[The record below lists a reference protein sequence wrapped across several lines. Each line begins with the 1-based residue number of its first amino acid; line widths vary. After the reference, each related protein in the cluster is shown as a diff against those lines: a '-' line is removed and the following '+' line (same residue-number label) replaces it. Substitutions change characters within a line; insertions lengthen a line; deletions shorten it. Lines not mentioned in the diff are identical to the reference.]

1 MALALLVMIVIGRTA
16 LPAPRQTTTGACP
29 GRGLASADTAA
40 AAVGEPRQASTRLM
54 WLPSGTSPAHAS
66 PILPS
71 ICSRSMCTATYSSR
85 AGLRHR
91 HPIQPHLAGR
101 RGPDAAGA
109 DAGDGQVVR
118 EVGD

>member
-1 MALALLVMIVIGRTA
+1 MIVIGRTA

-54 WLPSGTSPAHAS
+54 WLPLGTSPDHAS
-66 PILPS
+66 PMLPS
-71 ICSRSMCTATYSSR
+71 ICSRSMCTATYSSP

-91 HPIQPHLAGR
+91 HPIKPHLSGR
-101 RGPDAAGA
+101 GGAHSPGAGA
-109 DAGDGQVVR
+109 SDG
-118 EVGD
+118 EVI